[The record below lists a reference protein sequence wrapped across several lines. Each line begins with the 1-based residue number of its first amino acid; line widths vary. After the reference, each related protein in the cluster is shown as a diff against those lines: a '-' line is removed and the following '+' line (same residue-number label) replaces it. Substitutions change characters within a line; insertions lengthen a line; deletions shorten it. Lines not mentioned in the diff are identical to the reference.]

1 MDIDR
6 AHYCLHNVHRFSY
19 NTQPPGYL
27 VESWDSLQLTTRK
40 WWDSGSW
47 TCVQVTHSLFTY
59 SVISTSQIQMAVP
72 QTGAARVYYR
82 VENEGQKLPWELPHS
97 DEHIS
102 YRKPQFCS
110 SPGIW
115 GLFYFDIIKGTAS
128 VLLVTRV
135 KYKIIKRLLIRP
147 WIFKNQTLE
156 EKWSLETTHRIKTSG
171 IWVKTPER

>member
-1 MDIDR
+1 MEIDR
-6 AHYCLHNVHRFSY
+6 AHYCLSNVHRFS
-19 NTQPPGYL
+19 NTQPPSYL
-27 VESWDSLQLTTRK
+27 VESWDSLQLKTRK
-40 WWDSGSW
+40 WWDSGPW
-47 TCVQVTHSLFTY
+47 TCIQVTHSLFTY

-72 QTGAARVYYR
+72 QTEAARVYHR

-115 GLFYFDIIKGTAS
+115 SLFYYDIIKGTVS
-128 VLLVTRV
+128 VLLVTQV

-147 WIFKNQTLE
+147 WIFKIRPWKRNGPWTLPTE
-156 EKWSLETTHRIKTSG
+156 LRPRGYE
-171 IWVKTPER
+171 